1 MTVQISWTKQM
12 LLANSSVLGYAPVVA
27 ERRAHE
33 RRSVD
38 QAAEL
43 VIPSEQMALPCRV
56 INISEG
62 GAGIECDAIPQA
74 GTNVILVMKNGKRFE
89 GVTAWY
95 GNGELGL
102 RFVTDGV

>member
-1 MTVQISWTKQM
+1 M
-12 LLANSSVLGYAPVVA
+12 LLAHSSVLGYAPVVA

-43 VIPSEQMALPCRV
+43 IIPSEGLTLPCRV
-56 INISEG
+56 INISVG
-62 GAGIECDAIPQA
+62 GAGIECDAIPQV
-74 GTNVILVMKNGKRFE
+74 GTSIILVMKNGHQFD

-102 RFVTDGV
+102 RFTTAGGA

>member
-1 MTVQISWTKQM
+1 M
-12 LLANSSVLGYAPVVA
+12 LLADSSVLGYAPVVA

-43 VIPSEQMALPCRV
+43 IIPSEEMTLPCRV
-56 INISEG
+56 LNISEG
-62 GAGIECDAIPQA
+62 GAGIECDVIPQA
-74 GTNVILVMKNGKRFE
+74 GTSVILVMRNGERFE

-102 RFVTDGV
+102 RFTAVTGSV

>member
-1 MTVQISWTKQM
+1 M
-12 LLANSSVLGYAPVVA
+12 LLADSSVLGYAPVVA

-43 VIPSEQMALPCRV
+43 IIPSEEMTLPCRV
-56 INISEG
+56 INVSEG
-62 GAGIECDAIPQA
+62 GAGIECDAIPSA
-74 GTNVILVMKNGKRFE
+74 GTGITLVMKNGERFE

-102 RFVTDGV
+102 RFTTVTGSV

>member
-1 MTVQISWTKQM
+1 M
-12 LLANSSVLGYAPVVA
+12 LVADSSVLGYAPVMV

-38 QAAEL
+38 QAAKL
-43 VIPSEQMALPCRV
+43 IIPSEEMTLPCRV

-62 GAGIECDAIPQA
+62 GAGIECDVIPPA
-74 GTNVILVMKNGKRFE
+74 GTSITLMMKNGERFE

-102 RFVTDGV
+102 RFTAITRGV

>member
-1 MTVQISWTKQM
+1 M
-12 LLANSSVLGYAPVVA
+12 LLADSSVLGYAPVVA
-27 ERRAHE
+27 ERRTHE

-43 VIPSEQMALPCRV
+43 IIPSEEMTLPCRV
-56 INISEG
+56 INVSEG

-74 GTNVILVMKNGKRFE
+74 GTSVILVMKNGQRFE

-102 RFVTDGV
+102 RFTAVSGGV

>member
-1 MTVQISWTKQM
+1 M
-12 LLANSSVLGYAPVVA
+12 LLADSSVLGYSPAA
-27 ERRAHE
+27 MERRAHE
-33 RRSVD
+33 RRGVD

-43 VIPSEQMALPCRV
+43 IIPSEGMALPCRV

-62 GAGIECDAIPQA
+62 GAGIQCDAIPQA
-74 GTNVILVMKNGKRFE
+74 GTSIILVMKNGRRFE

-102 RFVTDGV
+102 RFTAIAAGA

>member
-1 MTVQISWTKQM
+1 M

-38 QAAEL
+38 QTAEL

-56 INISEG
+56 INISES

-74 GTNVILVMKNGKRFE
+74 GTSIILVMKSGERFE

-102 RFVTDGV
+102 RFTTAADGV

>member
-1 MTVQISWTKQM
+1 M
-12 LLANSSVLGYAPVVA
+12 LLANSSILGYAPVVA
-27 ERRAHE
+27 ERRTHE

-43 VIPSEQMALPCRV
+43 IIPSEEMTLPCRV
-56 INISEG
+56 INVSEG
-62 GAGIECDAIPQA
+62 GAGIECDVIPQA
-74 GTNVILVMKNGKRFE
+74 GTSIILLMKNGQRFD

-102 RFVTDGV
+102 RFTAVTAGV